1 MPMVQAVKTDRN
13 PYEDLALDQ
22 DVLFF
27 RLGGPGLVCFHG
39 RNFNL
44 KRRMSSDRIA
54 LLRSD
59 PNFCL
64 VAPDTYVNLRKVSEF
79 DGDVL
84 YFGEKGP
91 EAKRLPVSRWRRG
104 AIREKI
110 ASLK

>member
-1 MPMVQAVKTDRN
+1 MAQAVTSDRN
-13 PYEDLALDQ
+13 LYEDLALER

-27 RLGGPGLVCFHG
+27 KLGGPGLVCFHG

-44 KRRMSSDRIA
+44 RKRLGTDRIA

-91 EAKRLPVSRWRRG
+91 EAKRLPVSRWRRS

>member
-1 MPMVQAVKTDRN
+1 MAMTQAAPTDRDL
-13 PYEDLALDQ
+13 YEDLAPER

-27 RLGGPGLVCFHG
+27 RVGGPELVFFDG
-39 RNFNL
+39 RNFKL
-44 KRRMSSDRIA
+44 KKRLSSDRIA

-79 DGDVL
+79 DGEVL

-91 EAKRLPVSRWRRG
+91 DAKRLPVSRWRRG
-104 AIREKI
+104 AIRELI
-110 ASLK
+110 ANRK

>member
-1 MPMVQAVKTDRN
+1 MVQAVTKNRN
-13 PYEDLALDQ
+13 PYEEFALEQ

-27 RLGGPGLVCFHG
+27 KLGGRGLVCFHG
-39 RNFNL
+39 RNFNMR
-44 KRRMSSDRIA
+44 RRMSADRIA

-59 PNFCL
+59 PNFCQ
-64 VAPDTYVNLRKVSEF
+64 VAPDTYVNLRKISEF

-91 EAKRLPVSRWRRG
+91 DAKRLPVSRWRRG

-110 ASLK
+110 ANLK

>member
-1 MPMVQAVKTDRN
+1 MTQAVSPGRDL
-13 PYEDLALDQ
+13 YDDLALER

-27 RLGGPGLVCFHG
+27 KVGGPGMVCFHG

-44 KRRMSSDRIA
+44 RKRLSSDRIA

-91 EAKRLPVSRWRRG
+91 EAKRLPVSLWRRS
-104 AIREKI
+104 AIRERI
-110 ASLK
+110 AGQK